1 MQLNTCLANLED
13 RPFLFQVYIDTRKSE
28 VASWGWSED
37 QVEMF
42 LRMQFDAQ
50 TRSYSSHPV
59 PLKDEIIFYKG
70 ERIGRMLTRE
80 IDEMLMI
87 VDIALLSD
95 FRNQGF
101 GTELIS
107 RYQKYA
113 MDKGISIELHVLS
126 VNPAY
131 KLYEK
136 LGFVLTSESPLYL
149 TMKWTA

>member
-1 MQLNTCLANLED
+1 MANLED
-13 RPFLFQVYIDTRKSE
+13 WPFLFQVYIDTRKSE
-28 VASWGWSED
+28 VTSWGWSED

-59 PLKDEIIFYKG
+59 PLREEIIFYKG

-80 IDEMLMI
+80 LDEVLMI

-95 FRNQGF
+95 FRNRGF

-107 RYQKYA
+107 HYQKYA
-113 MDKGISIELHVLS
+113 MDKGISVELHVLS
-126 VNPAY
+126 DNPAY
-131 KLYEK
+131 KLYER
-136 LGFVLTSESPLYL
+136 LGFVLTGETPLYV
-149 TMKWTA
+149 TMKWTP

>member
-1 MQLNTCLANLED
+1 MSLTTRSANLED
-13 RPFLFQVYIDTRKSE
+13 GPFLFQLYADTRKSE

-50 TRSYSSHPV
+50 TRSHSSHPV
-59 PLKDEIIFYKG
+59 PLKEEINFYKG

-80 IDEMLMI
+80 MDEMLMI

-95 FRNQGF
+95 FRNRGF

-126 VNPAY
+126 INPACR
-131 KLYEK
+131 LYER
-136 LGFVLTSESPLYL
+136 LGFELTGESPFYL
-149 TMKWTA
+149 TMKWTP